1 MKFRFVLAVSA
12 LAGLAA
18 CGRHEGFDVSATG
31 PGDPGAGSAQPAPAV
46 TPAIIPPDEVADP
59 QEPPS
64 YEVAIA
70 SAAANRNTALARC
83 ATQPSAVRTEC
94 EQEANAA
101 FSEAETKLQDLR
113 GNKE

>member
-1 MKFRFVLAVSA
+1 MKFGVLLAVSA

-18 CGRHEGFDVSATG
+18 CGRHEGLDVSATG
-31 PGDPGAGSAQPAPAV
+31 PGAPGEARPAAQAV